1 MWDRR
6 HVVVS
11 DPERAIQAIFRLESA
26 KLIAGLARVVR
37 DVGLAEELAQD
48 ALVAALEQW
57 PRDGVPENP
66 GAWLMTCAKNRGV
79 NTIRRQ
85 QMAARKHE
93 ALARDADAHG
103 AHVEDEW
110 NEALDDEASGVPRDD
125 VLRLI
130 FTACHPLLA
139 FEAQV
144 ALTLRLVGGLTTDAI
159 ARAFLVAEP
168 TIAQRIV
175 RAKRTLAEAKIP
187 FAVPRGGELAPRF
200 AAVLAVVYFIFNEG
214 YSASAGE
221 DIVRHELCEDALR
234 LGRVLVDLAPNDAEA
249 HGLLALMELNASRAA
264 TRTNAAGEPVRLLDQ
279 NRGQWNWLQIERGL
293 ALLERAESLTHAD
306 HELRASYT
314 LQAALAAC
322 HARARSAG
330 DTDWT
335 HIVALYGELFAIHP
349 SPIVALNRA
358 VAVSM
363 TEGPAAGLALIDEI
377 RDEPKLR
384 DYHLLPSARAD
395 LLEKQDRYE
404 DAACEFERAAS
415 LTRNARQRERLLE
428 RAAACRKK
436 TTP

>member
-1 MWDRR
+1 
-6 HVVVS
+6 VVAS
-11 DPERAIQAIFRLESA
+11 DPARTIQAIFRLESA
-26 KLIAGLARVVR
+26 KLIAGIARVVR

-79 NTIRRQ
+79 NAIRRE
-85 QMAARKHE
+85 QMAARKYEELGRE
-93 ALARDADAHG
+93 ANAHG
-103 AHVEDEW
+103 ATLEDEW
-110 NEALDDEASGVPRDD
+110 NEALDDEAGGVPRDD

-144 ALTLRLVGGLTTDAI
+144 ALTLRLVGGLTTEAI
-159 ARAFLVAEP
+159 ARAFLAPEP

-175 RAKRTLAEAKIP
+175 RAKRTLEEAKVP
-187 FAVPRGGELAPRF
+187 FAVPRGDELAPRF

-214 YSASAGE
+214 YSATAGE

-264 TRTNAAGEPVRLLDQ
+264 TRANAAGEPVRLLDQ

-293 ALLERAESLTHAD
+293 ALLERAESLTHAN

-322 HARARSAG
+322 HARARVATA
-330 DTDWT
+330 TDWT
-335 HIVALYGELFAIHP
+335 HIVALYGELLAIHP

-358 VAVSM
+358 VAVA
-363 TEGPAAGLALIDEI
+363 ELDGPRVALTLID
-377 RDEPKLR
+377 RLPLSG
-384 DYHLLPSARAD
+384 YHAWHVARAD
-395 LLEKQDRYE
+395 MLRRLGRTAEAKESY
-404 DAACEFERAAS
+404 DAAIAATQNSAERAYLS
-415 LTRNARQRERLLE
+415 
-428 RAAACRKK
+428 RKRGELV
-436 TTP
+436 

>member
-1 MWDRR
+1 MA
-6 HVVVS
+6 VS
-11 DPERAIQAIFRLESA
+11 DPQRAVQAIFRLESA
-26 KLIAGLARVVR
+26 KLIGGLARVVR

-57 PRDGVPENP
+57 PRDGVPANP

-79 NTIRRQ
+79 NAIRRE
-85 QMAARKHE
+85 QMAARKYE
-93 ALARDADAHG
+93 ELGREADARS

-110 NEALDDEASGVPRDD
+110 NEALDDAAGRVPRDD
-125 VLRLI
+125 VLRLV
-130 FTACHPLLA
+130 FTACHPVLA

-144 ALTLRLVGGLTTDAI
+144 ALTLRLVGGLTTEAI
-159 ARAFLVAEP
+159 ARAFLVPEP

-175 RAKRTLAEAKIP
+175 RAKRTLAEAKVP
-187 FAVPRGGELAPRF
+187 FSVPRGDDLAPRF

-214 YSASAGE
+214 YSATAGE

-234 LGRVLVDLAPNDAEA
+234 LGRILVDLAPTDAEV

-264 TRTNAAGEPVRLLDQ
+264 TRANAAGEPIRLLDQ
-279 NRGQWNWLQIERGL
+279 NRGQWNWLQIESGL
-293 ALLERAESLTHAD
+293 ALLERAESLTHAN
-306 HELRASYT
+306 HELRGPYT

-322 HARARSAG
+322 HARARVAN

-363 TEGPAAGLALIDEI
+363 AEGPAAGLALLDEI
-377 RDEPKLR
+377 RDDPQLR
-384 DYHLLPSARAD
+384 DYHLLPSARAE
-395 LLEKQDRYE
+395 LLEKLGRNHE
-404 DAACEFERAAS
+404 AAREFERGAR
-415 LTRNARQRERLLE
+415 LTKNTRQRERLLA
-428 RAAACRKK
+428 RAAACRKEIAR
-436 TTP
+436 